1 MTVVYSDTLYVFIII
16 IIIFNIFLLQ
26 SFINLKQ

>member
-1 MTVVYSDTLYVFIII
+1 MTVVYSDALFFL
-16 IIIFNIFLLQ
+16 IIIFNIFLLE